1 MPKAQEII
9 SFRGKYSYLSNFYH
23 APITYNGLTYLNNEA
38 AFQAQKS
45 IDSSEQEIF
54 TMLSPSDAKK
64 KGRHVRLRSDWEN
77 VKDKIM
83 EDIVRAKFTQHT
95 DLQGSLL
102 ETGTAR
108 LVEGNTWNDRY
119 WGVDINSGIGKN
131 RLGEILMK
139 VRSELMD
146 SSIHTKGETHDFNQ
160 KGSVC

>member
-1 MPKAQEII
+1 MPKAQEIN
-9 SFRGKYSYLSNFYH
+9 SFRGKYFYLSNFCH
-23 APITYNGLTYLNNEA
+23 APVTYNGLTYLNNEA

-45 IDSSEQEIF
+45 IDRSEQETF

-64 KGRHVRLRSDWEN
+64 KGRRVRLRSDWEN

-95 DLQGSLL
+95 DLQRSLL
-102 ETGTAR
+102 ETGSTR

-119 WGVDINSGIGKN
+119 WGVDIRSGIGKN

-146 SSIHTKGETHDFNQ
+146 SSICTKGETHDFNQ

>member
-1 MPKAQEII
+1 MPKAQEIN
-9 SFRGKYSYLSNFYH
+9 SFRGKYFYLSNFYH
-23 APITYNGLTYLNNEA
+23 APVTYNGLTYLNNEA

-45 IDSSEQEIF
+45 IDRSEQETF

-77 VKDKIM
+77 VKDKVM

-95 DLQGSLL
+95 DLQRSLL
-102 ETGTAR
+102 ETGSAR
-108 LVEGNTWNDRY
+108 LIEGNTWNDRY

-146 SSIHTKGETHDFNQ
+146 SSIYTKGETYDFNQ
-160 KGSVC
+160 KGFTC